1 MSDEKSDRSPDGM
14 SDRMPDRMSE
24 YTSDRMSFGGDHL
37 KKEIV

>member
-1 MSDEKSDRSPDGM
+1 MSDETSDRSPDGM

-24 YTSDRMSFGGDHL
+24 YTSDRMSLGGDHL